1 MAAHDLFSR
10 YVGIPLAN
18 FQRAVRPAER
28 SRYIWKRR
36 AFEFRNQAKGWPQ
49 TEKEQWVLKQLRHA
63 VRNAARGTVYYASL
77 FKRIGFNPDSDFGFD
92 EFAKLP
98 ILEKEDI
105 ARAGTISSTETFPQ
119 TNSVRMPPVEA
130 PESLSASGLGR
141 RNPDGASLPSI
152 SAFAKWE
159 LRAARAWQTCG
170 DIIWI
175 RLEWIPCGSV
185 HRIS

>member
-105 ARAGTISSTETFPQ
+105 AKAGYDLVNRNVP
-119 TNSVRMPPVEA
+119 
-130 PESLSASGLGR
+130 AS
-141 RNPDGASLPSI
+141 
-152 SAFAKWE
+152 E
-159 LRAARAWQTCG
+159 LRPDATGGSTGEPVR
-170 DIIWI
+170 IWVGPEESGW
-175 RLEWIPCGSV
+175 RESSQFYCF
-185 HRIS
+185 REM